1 MNMFHRYIRR
11 QKEKIAERMYRDFSE
26 WYNDRYSING
36 WHDRYGIGDCR
47 KPKSRVKR
55 MLDEGVTVKVKRFL
69 H

>member
-1 MNMFHRYIRR
+1 MFHRYIRR
-11 QKEKIAERMYRDFSE
+11 QKGKIAERMYRDFSE

-47 KPKSRVKR
+47 IPKSRAPHEMYRAQRKG
-55 MLDEGVTVKVKRFL
+55 DKRFL